1 MRIGQDDN
9 FLSIEAAPMLGGYTT
24 CRIQA
29 VASASSGRRFTASH
43 DCVMMDVSGPV
54 RERFAKFADLG
65 STQTEVPLSEGG
77 WIRLERDNRGYITIR
92 YRIGGW
98 KASAA
103 MEGEVFI
110 EGEFANSFCREF
122 GALFRAQ
129 A

>member
-9 FLSIEAAPMLGGYTT
+9 FLSIDSDPMLGGYTT

-29 VASASSGRRFTASH
+29 VASPSSGRRFTASH
-43 DCVMMDVSGPV
+43 DCVMMDTSEPV
-54 RERFAKFADLG
+54 RERFAKFADLV
-65 STQTEVPLSEGG
+65 SAQTEIPLSEGG
-77 WIRLERDNRGYITIR
+77 WIRLERDKRGYITVR

-98 KASAA
+98 KAAAA

-110 EGEFANSFCREF
+110 EGEFTNSFYREF
-122 GALFRAQ
+122 DTLFRAQ

>member
-1 MRIGQDDN
+1 MRIGNDDN
-9 FLSIEAAPMLGGYTT
+9 SFSIDSDPMLGGYTM

-43 DCVMMDVSGPV
+43 DCVMMDASEPV
-54 RERFAKFADLG
+54 REGFAKFADLE
-65 STQTEVPLSEGG
+65 STQTEIPLSEGG
-77 WIRLERDNRGYITIR
+77 WIRLERDSRGYITVS

-98 KASAA
+98 KAVAA
-103 MEGEVFI
+103 MEGEVLI
-110 EGEFANSFCREF
+110 EGEYANSFCREF